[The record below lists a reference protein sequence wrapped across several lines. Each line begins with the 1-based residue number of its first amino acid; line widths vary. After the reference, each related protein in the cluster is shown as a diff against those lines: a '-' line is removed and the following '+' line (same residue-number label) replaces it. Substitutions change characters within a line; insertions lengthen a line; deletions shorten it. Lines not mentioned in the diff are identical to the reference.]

1 LTIYFLLQS
10 LVPFSQGL
18 LPYQIMVKGKKTFY
32 NIYYL
37 EYTSIRIPVSNV
49 GFLPNKSL
57 PDTKLENLVNV
68 NPTGFNL

>member
-1 LTIYFLLQS
+1 
-10 LVPFSQGL
+10 
-18 LPYQIMVKGKKTFY
+18 MVKGKKTFY

-57 PDTKLENLVNV
+57 PDTKLEILVNV
-68 NPTGFNL
+68 NPTGFIVMHIN